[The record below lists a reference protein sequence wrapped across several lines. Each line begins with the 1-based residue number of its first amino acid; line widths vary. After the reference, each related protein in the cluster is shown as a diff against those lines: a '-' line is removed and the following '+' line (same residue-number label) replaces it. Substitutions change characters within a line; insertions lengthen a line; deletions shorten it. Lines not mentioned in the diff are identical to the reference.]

1 MYTSRNVFVDTY
13 GRERT
18 LQSYLLHSWQGS
30 LIPSSPGA
38 SYFFN
43 VLSVLFSSFS
53 QNRCAFFSM
62 LLSSHRRRRH
72 VQLLLLHCIICIRLY
87 FSYVLNGRHEELSRW
102 KYIRKGKKTLKS
114 IMPYETK
121 LVLWKC
127 IRERVA
133 YFRRKLWWKLKL
145 MLKNVIS
152 RSNSLTEEV
161 SADDVL

>member
-1 MYTSRNVFVDTY
+1 MNNSIHYTSRNVFVDAY

-38 SYFFN
+38 SYFFKC
-43 VLSVLFSSFS
+43 VVCSLFVHFAKYMRLFL
-53 QNRCAFFSM
+53 N
-62 LLSSHRRRRH
+62 
-72 VQLLLLHCIICIRLY
+72 VQLLLHHCIICIRLY

-102 KYIRKGKKTLKS
+102 KYIRKRKKTLKT

-145 MLKNVIS
+145 MFKNVIS